1 MSLADT
7 NTLENLVAKIAF
19 LGLGRMGVG
28 MASRLLGAG
37 HQVTVWNRTKVKAED
52 LLAAGARWAST
63 PAEAA
68 TNADAAFAM
77 LADDAASRRA
87 WLAEDGA
94 LKHLPVGAF
103 VIECS
108 TISYA
113 HVLELAG
120 AAEAKGLR
128 YIDCP
133 VTGLPNAAAAGDL
146 ILLVGAE
153 QANLDAA
160 RPLLAAICKAIH
172 HFGPVGAGSGYKLM
186 INLMGSVQIAALAEG
201 VALAQKLGLDRDAVV
216 AAIESGAAAS
226 PQVVRYC
233 RPMMNRSFSDSPTFT
248 TELRHKDASY
258 GVALARAMGILAPL
272 GEAATA
278 WWDAAKAVAPTADE
292 ARLIDVV
299 AKS

>member
-1 MSLADT
+1 M
-7 NTLENLVAKIAF
+7 AKIAF

-28 MASRLLGAG
+28 MASRLVGAG
-37 HQVTVWNRTKVKAED
+37 HQVAVWNRTKAKAAD
-52 LLAAGARWAST
+52 LLAAGRALGGHAGRGSRGCGCRIRHAGRRCGFAARRG
-63 PAEAA
+63 
-68 TNADAAFAM
+68 
-77 LADDAASRRA
+77 SRP
-87 WLAEDGA
+87 EDGA
-94 LKHLPVGAF
+94 LKHLPPGAF
-103 VIECS
+103 VVECS

-113 HVLELAG
+113 HVLELA
-120 AAEAKGLR
+120 AAAKAKGLR

-146 ILLVGAE
+146 ILLVGADP
-153 QANLDAA
+153 ADLDAA
-160 RPLLAAICKAIH
+160 RPLLAPICKAIH

-201 VALAQKLGLDRDAVV
+201 LALAQRLGLDRNAVI

-233 RPMMNRSFSDSPTFT
+233 RPMMERTFSNSPTFT

-258 GVALARAMGILAPL
+258 GVALANAMGIPAPL

-278 WWDAAKAVAPTADE
+278 WWNAAKAVAPTADE

>member
-1 MSLADT
+1 M
-7 NTLENLVAKIAF
+7 AKIAF
-19 LGLGRMGVG
+19 LGLGRMGIG
-28 MASRLLGAG
+28 MAARLVGAG
-37 HQVTVWNRTKVKAED
+37 HQVTVWNRTKAKAES

-68 TNADAAFAM
+68 ADADAAIAM

-87 WLAEDGA
+87 WLAPEDGA
-94 LKHLPVGAF
+94 LKHLPQGAF

-113 HVLELAG
+113 HVLELAT
-120 AAEAKGLR
+120 AAKAKGLR

-146 ILLVGAE
+146 IFLVGAD
-153 QANLDAA
+153 QADLDAA
-160 RPLLAAICKAIH
+160 RPLLAPVCKAIH

-201 VALAQKLGLDRDAVV
+201 LALAQKLGLDRDVVV

-233 RPMMNRSFSDSPTFT
+233 RPMAERKFSDRPTFT

-258 GVALARAMGILAPL
+258 GVALANAAGIPAPV

-278 WWDAAKAVAPTADE
+278 WWDKAKALDPHADE
-292 ARLIDVV
+292 ARVIDAV

>member
-1 MSLADT
+1 
-7 NTLENLVAKIAF
+7 VAKLAF

-28 MASRLLGAG
+28 MALRLVGAG
-37 HQVTVWNRTKVKAED
+37 HQVTVWNRTKAKAKD

-68 TNADAAFAM
+68 AGANAAFAM
-77 LADDAASRRA
+77 LADDAASKRA

-94 LKHLPVGAF
+94 LTNLPPGAF

-113 HVLELAG
+113 HVLELAT
-120 AAEAKGLR
+120 AAKAKGLR
-128 YIDCP
+128 YVDCP
-133 VTGLPNAAAAGDL
+133 VTGLPNAAATGDL
-146 ILLVGAE
+146 ILLVGADE
-153 QANLDAA
+153 ADLDAA
-160 RPLLAAICKAIH
+160 RPLLAPICKAIH
-172 HFGPVGAGSGYKLM
+172 RFGPVGAGSGYKLM

-233 RPMMNRSFSDSPTFT
+233 RPMMDRSFSASPTFT

-258 GVALARAMGILAPL
+258 GVALARAMGVPAPL
-272 GEAATA
+272 GEAATS
-278 WWDAAKAVAPTADE
+278 WWDSAKAVAPTADE

-299 AKS
+299 VKS

>member
-1 MSLADT
+1 MEA
-7 NTLENLVAKIAF
+7 LESDVAKIAF
-19 LGLGRMGVG
+19 LGLGRMGIG
-28 MASRLLGAG
+28 MAARLLATG
-37 HQVTVWNRTKVKAED
+37 HQVTVWNRTKAKAD
-52 LLAAGARWAST
+52 SLLSAGARWAAT

-68 TNADAAFAM
+68 ANADAAVAM
-77 LADDAASRRA
+77 LADDAASQRA
-87 WLAEDGA
+87 WLAPEDGA
-94 LKHLPVGAF
+94 LKQLPPGAF

-113 HVLELAG
+113 HVLELA
-120 AAEAKGLR
+120 AAAKAKGLR

-153 QANLDAA
+153 EADLDAA
-160 RPLLAAICKAIH
+160 RAVLAPISKAIH
-172 HFGPVGAGSGYKLM
+172 HFGPVGTGSGYKLM

-201 VALAQKLGLDRDAVV
+201 LALAQKLGLNRDAVV
-216 AAIESGAAAS
+216 SAIESGAAAS

-233 RPMMNRSFSDSPTFT
+233 RPMMERTFSDKPTFT

-258 GVALARAMGILAPL
+258 GVALANAAGVSAPL
-272 GEAATA
+272 GVAATA
-278 WWDAAKAVAPTADE
+278 WWNAAKAAAPQSDE
-292 ARLIDVV
+292 ARIIDVV

>member
-1 MSLADT
+1 MR
-7 NTLENLVAKIAF
+7 LEKHVAKIAF

-28 MASRLLGAG
+28 MASRFVGAG
-37 HQVTVWNRTKVKAED
+37 HRVVVWNRTKARAAD
-52 LLAAGARWAST
+52 LLAAGALWAGT

-68 TNADAAFAM
+68 ADADAAFAM
-77 LADDAASRRA
+77 LADDVASRRA
-87 WLAEDGA
+87 WLAPEDGA
-94 LKHLPVGAF
+94 LTRLSPGAF
-103 VIECS
+103 VVECS

-113 HVLELAG
+113 HVLVLA
-120 AAEAKGLR
+120 AAAKTQGLR

-146 ILLVGAE
+146 ILLVGAA
-153 QANLDAA
+153 QADLDAA
-160 RPLLAAICKAIH
+160 RPLLAPICKAIH

-201 VALAQKLGLDRDAVV
+201 LALAQRLGLDRNAVV

-233 RPMMNRSFSDSPTFT
+233 RPMMERTFSNNPTFT
-248 TELRHKDASY
+248 TELRHNDASY
-258 GVALARAMGILAPL
+258 GVALANAMGVPAPL

-292 ARLIDVV
+292 ARLIDIV

>member
-1 MSLADT
+1 M
-7 NTLENLVAKIAF
+7 AKVAF
-19 LGLGRMGVG
+19 LGLGRMGIG
-28 MASRLLGAG
+28 MASRLVGAG
-37 HQVTVWNRTKVKAED
+37 HQVTVWNRTKAKAED

-63 PAEAA
+63 PADAA
-68 TNADAAFAM
+68 ASADAAFAM
-77 LADDAASRRA
+77 LADDAASKRA
-87 WLAEDGA
+87 WLAEDDGA
-94 LKHLPVGAF
+94 LTHLPRAAF
-103 VIECS
+103 VVECS

-113 HVLELAG
+113 HVLELA
-120 AAEAKGLR
+120 AAAKTKGLR

-146 ILLVGAE
+146 ILLVGA
-153 QANLDAA
+153 AKADLDAA
-160 RPLLAAICKAIH
+160 RPLLAPLCKAIH

-201 VALAQKLGLDRDAVV
+201 LALAQKLGLDRDAVV

-233 RPMMNRSFSDSPTFT
+233 RPMAERKFSDRPTFT
-248 TELRHKDASY
+248 TQLRHKDASY
-258 GVALARAMGILAPL
+258 GVALANAMGMPAPL
-272 GEAATA
+272 GEAAVA
-278 WWDAAKAVAPTADE
+278 WWDAAKAAAPHADE

>member
-1 MSLADT
+1 M
-7 NTLENLVAKIAF
+7 AKIAF
-19 LGLGRMGVG
+19 LGLGRMGIG

-37 HQVTVWNRTKVKAED
+37 HQVTVWNRTRSKAES
-52 LLAAGARWAST
+52 LLASGAQWAAT

-68 TNADAAFAM
+68 ANADAAIAM

-87 WLAEDGA
+87 WLESEDA
-94 LKHLPVGAF
+94 AQKHLARGAF

-108 TISYA
+108 TISYS
-113 HVLELAG
+113 HVLELA
-120 AAEAKGLR
+120 AAAKVKGLR
-128 YIDCP
+128 YIDSP

-146 ILLVGAE
+146 TLLVGAE
-153 QANLDAA
+153 QADLDAA
-160 RPLLAAICKAIH
+160 RPLLAPLCKAIH

-201 VALAQKLGLDRDAVV
+201 LALAQKLGLNHDAVA

-233 RPMMNRSFSDSPTFT
+233 RPMMERAFSNNPTFT

-258 GVALARAMGILAPL
+258 GVALANAMGVPAPL

-278 WWDAAKAVAPTADE
+278 WWNAAKAVAPTADE

>member
-1 MSLADT
+1 
-7 NTLENLVAKIAF
+7 VAKLAF

-28 MASRLLGAG
+28 MALRLVGAG
-37 HQVTVWNRTKVKAED
+37 HQVTVWNRTKAKAKD
-52 LLAAGARWAST
+52 LLAAGAGWAST
-63 PAEAA
+63 TAEAA
-68 TNADAAFAM
+68 AGANAAFAM
-77 LADDAASRRA
+77 LADDAASKRA

-94 LKHLPVGAF
+94 LTNLPPGAF

-113 HVLELAG
+113 HVLGLAT
-120 AAEAKGLR
+120 AAKAKGLR

-146 ILLVGAE
+146 ILLVGADE
-153 QANLDAA
+153 ADLDAA
-160 RPLLAAICKAIH
+160 RPLLAPICKAIH
-172 HFGPVGAGSGYKLM
+172 RFGPVGAGSGYKLM

-201 VALAQKLGLDRDAVV
+201 VALAQKLGLDRNAVV
-216 AAIESGAAAS
+216 TAIESGAAAS

-233 RPMMNRSFSDSPTFT
+233 RPMMDRSFSDNPTFT

-258 GVALARAMGILAPL
+258 GVALARAMGIPAPL

-299 AKS
+299 VKS

>member
-1 MSLADT
+1 
-7 NTLENLVAKIAF
+7 VAKIAF
-19 LGLGRMGVG
+19 LGLGRMGIG
-28 MASRLLGAG
+28 MASRLVGAG
-37 HQVTVWNRTKVKAED
+37 HHVAVWNRTKAKAEG
-52 LLAAGARWAST
+52 LLAAGARWAAT

-68 TNADAAFAM
+68 ANAEAAFAM
-77 LADDAASRRA
+77 LADDAASQRA
-87 WLAEDGA
+87 WLASQDGA
-94 LKHLPVGAF
+94 LKHLPPSAF

-113 HVLELAG
+113 HVLELAT
-120 AAEAKGLR
+120 AAKAKGLR

-133 VTGLPNAAAAGDL
+133 VTGLPNAAAAGEL
-146 ILLVGAE
+146 ILLVGAD

-160 RPLLAAICKAIH
+160 RPLLVPLCKSIH

-201 VALAQKLGLDRDAVV
+201 LALAQKLGLDRDAVV

-233 RPMMNRSFSDSPTFT
+233 RPMLDRSFSSNPTFT

-258 GVALARAMGILAPL
+258 GVALAHAMGIPAPL

-278 WWDAAKAVAPTADE
+278 WWDAAKAVAPAADE

>member
-1 MSLADT
+1 MRR
-7 NTLENLVAKIAF
+7 EKHVAKIAF
-19 LGLGRMGVG
+19 LGLGRMGIG

-37 HQVTVWNRTKVKAED
+37 HQVTVWNRTRSKAES
-52 LLAAGARWAST
+52 LLASGAQWAAT

-68 TNADAAFAM
+68 ANADAAIAM

-87 WLAEDGA
+87 WLESEDA
-94 LKHLPVGAF
+94 AQKHLARGAF

-108 TISYA
+108 TISYS
-113 HVLELAG
+113 HVLELA
-120 AAEAKGLR
+120 AAAKVKGLR
-128 YIDCP
+128 YIDSP

-146 ILLVGAE
+146 TLLVGAE
-153 QANLDAA
+153 QADLDAA
-160 RPLLAAICKAIH
+160 RPLLAPLCKAIH

-201 VALAQKLGLDRDAVV
+201 LALAQKLGLNHDAVA

-233 RPMMNRSFSDSPTFT
+233 RPMMERAFSNNPTFT

-258 GVALARAMGILAPL
+258 GVALANAMGVPAPL

-278 WWDAAKAVAPTADE
+278 WWNAAKAVAPTADE

>member
-1 MSLADT
+1 
-7 NTLENLVAKIAF
+7 LENVVAKIAF

-28 MASRLLGAG
+28 MASRLLRAG
-37 HQVTVWNRTKVKAED
+37 HQITVWNRTKAKAAG
-52 LLAAGARWAST
+52 LLADGARWAST

-68 TNADAAFAM
+68 QGANVAFAM
-77 LADDAASRRA
+77 LADDAASKRA

-94 LKHLPVGAF
+94 LKHLPPGAF
-103 VIECS
+103 VTECS

-113 HVLELAG
+113 HVLELAS
-120 AAEAKGLR
+120 AAKAKGLR

-146 ILLVGAE
+146 ILLVGAD
-153 QANLDAA
+153 QADLDAA
-160 RPLLAAICKAIH
+160 RPLLAPFCKAIH

-201 VALAQKLGLDRDAVV
+201 VALAQKLGLDHAAVV
-216 AAIESGAAAS
+216 TAIESGAAAS

-233 RPMMNRSFSDSPTFT
+233 RPMMERSFSDSPTFT

-258 GVALARAMGILAPL
+258 GVALARALGIPAPL

-278 WWDAAKAVAPTADE
+278 WWNAAKAVAPTADE

>member
-1 MSLADT
+1 
-7 NTLENLVAKIAF
+7 VAKLAF

-28 MASRLLGAG
+28 MALRLVGAG
-37 HQVTVWNRTKVKAED
+37 HQVTVWNRTKAKAKD

-68 TNADAAFAM
+68 AGANAAFAM
-77 LADDAASRRA
+77 LADDAASKRA

-94 LKHLPVGAF
+94 LTNLPPGAF

-113 HVLELAG
+113 HVLELAT
-120 AAEAKGLR
+120 AAKAKGLR

-146 ILLVGAE
+146 ILLVGADE
-153 QANLDAA
+153 ADLDAA
-160 RPLLAAICKAIH
+160 RPLLAPICKAIH
-172 HFGPVGAGSGYKLM
+172 RFGPVGAGSGYKLM

-201 VALAQKLGLDRDAVV
+201 VALAQKLGLDRNAVV
-216 AAIESGAAAS
+216 TAIESGAAAS

-233 RPMMNRSFSDSPTFT
+233 RPMMDRSFSDNPTFT

-258 GVALARAMGILAPL
+258 GVALARAMGVPAPL
-272 GEAATA
+272 GEAATS
-278 WWDAAKAVAPTADE
+278 WWDSAKAVAPTADE

-299 AKS
+299 VKS

>member
-1 MSLADT
+1 M
-7 NTLENLVAKIAF
+7 AKIAF

-28 MASRLLGAG
+28 MALRLVGAG
-37 HQVTVWNRTKVKAED
+37 HQVTVWNRTKAKAES

-68 TNADAAFAM
+68 ANADAAFAM
-77 LADDAASRRA
+77 LADDAASKRA
-87 WLAEDGA
+87 WLAPEDGA
-94 LKHLPVGAF
+94 LGHLPAGAF
-103 VIECS
+103 VVECS

-113 HVLELAG
+113 HVLDLA
-120 AAEAKGLR
+120 AAAKAKDLR

-133 VTGLPNAAAAGDL
+133 VTGLPDAAAAGGL
-146 ILLVGAE
+146 ILLVGADE
-153 QANLDAA
+153 ADLDAA
-160 RPLLAAICKAIH
+160 HPLLAPICKAIH

-201 VALAQKLGLDRDAVV
+201 LALAQKLGLNRDAVV
-216 AAIESGAAAS
+216 AAIETGAAAS

-233 RPMMNRSFSDSPTFT
+233 RPMMERSFSDSPTFT

-258 GVALARAMGILAPL
+258 GVALAHAMGIPAPL

-278 WWDAAKAVAPTADE
+278 WWDAAKAVAPAADE
-292 ARLIDVV
+292 ARLIDIV

>member
-1 MSLADT
+1 M
-7 NTLENLVAKIAF
+7 AKIAY

-37 HQVTVWNRTKVKAED
+37 HQVTVWNRTKAKAES

-68 TNADAAFAM
+68 ANADAAFAM
-77 LADDAASRRA
+77 LADDAASKRA
-87 WLAEDGA
+87 WLAREDGA
-94 LKHLPVGAF
+94 LGHLPAGAF
-103 VIECS
+103 VVECS
-108 TISYA
+108 TMSYA
-113 HVLELAG
+113 HVLDLA
-120 AAEAKGLR
+120 AAAKAKDLR

-133 VTGLPNAAAAGDL
+133 VTGLPDAAAAGGL
-146 ILLVGAE
+146 ILLVGADE
-153 QANLDAA
+153 ADLDAA
-160 RPLLAAICKAIH
+160 RPLLAPICKAIH

-201 VALAQKLGLDRDAVV
+201 LALAQKLGLNRDAVL
-216 AAIESGAAAS
+216 AAIETGAAAS

-233 RPMMNRSFSDSPTFT
+233 RPMMERSFSDSPTFT

-258 GVALARAMGILAPL
+258 GVALAHAMGIPAPL

-278 WWDAAKAVAPTADE
+278 WWDAAKAIAPAADE
-292 ARLIDVV
+292 ARLIDIV